1 MILPL
6 KPGITNVPV
15 AVVVGDPPVNCTFGY
30 EPAKYPEPEDVMLPA
45 ID

>member
-6 KPGITNVPV
+6 KPGITNV
-15 AVVVGDPPVNCTFGY
+15 AVVVVVGAPPVNCTFGY
-30 EPAKYPEPEDVMLPA
+30 EPAKYPEPEDVIVPD